1 MQRDFI
7 MDFLK
12 RCFNIFKSMGLMI
25 MQNISKKMKY
35 MVVNSLILD
44 AWLKHAPQRIRIR
57 KKSWKNN
64 KKILKNSIIKDL
76 IEKF

>member
-1 MQRDFI
+1 
-7 MDFLK
+7 
-12 RCFNIFKSMGLMI
+12 
-25 MQNISKKMKY
+25 